1 MSLNLSVN
9 CRYYFR
15 VNTALPRRRRM
26 LVSRQGH
33 NPEKIHIG
41 NNLEKQAGTVPRFII
56 RRHSLAKLHEKH
68 EKKRNRQFISD
79 TGDTIH
85 NGLTKTLPAI
95 RERRR

>member
-1 MSLNLSVN
+1 MQLRNSTFS
-9 CRYYFR
+9 

-41 NNLEKQAGTVPRFII
+41 SNLEKQTNAVPRFII
-56 RRHSLAKLHEKH
+56 RRHSLAHMH
-68 EKKRNRQFISD
+68 RNYEKKPRRPPISD

-85 NGLTKTLPAI
+85 SGLTKTLPAI
-95 RERRR
+95 RERRRIYLQ